1 MRAWVDDHPVGR
13 RHVVPRE
20 HTHNRWNRDLPPV
33 LHARSGDVIEFLTI
47 AADDRQI
54 DPTRPSLD
62 FDRGRVHPLTG
73 PVAIEGAEPG
83 DVLEVRIL
91 DVDVSD
97 WGWQT
102 VTQDRGFVKNFIS
115 EPQVIIIR
123 IYRER
128 GVARYPSGAEL
139 DLDPFPG
146 IVGVAPPEPGEHRT
160 SAPGPHAGN
169 IDVRELRA
177 GTILFIPVWVPG
189 ALLSVGDV
197 HAVQGDGEVCVN
209 GVETDGQ
216 VVVQVILHKGRH
228 WDRPRIKTPTHYGL
242 LSVGETADAALQDAL
257 KAGIVFLEKEGRISR
272 EEAYAI
278 CSGGADLR
286 INQLVNGLKG
296 DAVGARIMF
305 PLPLLESMG
314 IDV

>member
-1 MRAWVDDHPVGR
+1 GPRRHGPFVNDGHQGGWRSMAMRAWVDDHPVGR

-102 VTQDRGFVKNFIS
+102 VTQ
-115 EPQVIIIR
+115 
-123 IYRER
+123 
-128 GVARYPSGAEL
+128 
-139 DLDPFPG
+139 
-146 IVGVAPPEPGEHRT
+146 
-160 SAPGPHAGN
+160 
-169 IDVRELRA
+169 
-177 GTILFIPVWVPG
+177 
-189 ALLSVGDV
+189 
-197 HAVQGDGEVCVN
+197 
-209 GVETDGQ
+209 
-216 VVVQVILHKGRH
+216 
-228 WDRPRIKTPTHYGL
+228 
-242 LSVGETADAALQDAL
+242 
-257 KAGIVFLEKEGRISR
+257 
-272 EEAYAI
+272 
-278 CSGGADLR
+278 
-286 INQLVNGLKG
+286 
-296 DAVGARIMF
+296 
-305 PLPLLESMG
+305 
-314 IDV
+314 